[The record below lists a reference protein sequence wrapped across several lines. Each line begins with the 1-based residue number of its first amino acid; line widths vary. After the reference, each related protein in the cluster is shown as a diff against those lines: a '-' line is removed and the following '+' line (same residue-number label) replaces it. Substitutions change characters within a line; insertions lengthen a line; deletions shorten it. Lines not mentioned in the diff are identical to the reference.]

1 MRIGLFTDQYYPQ
14 ISGVVTSIKM
24 LYEGL
29 EALGHECFIFT
40 SYDEKIKDEPE
51 LTNKNVINLP
61 GKAYPFKVV
70 SDYRYTLTHKKFVK
84 VIKEYN
90 LDIIHVHTEFNIAK
104 IAKVA
109 SKKLG
114 IPIVHTFHTSWKDYI
129 KYLFP
134 KLDKICHGLLVVLLR
149 KMFTKPISKVSVLEI
164 LPTKKVEN
172 DLKVY
177 GMKRPTRIVPT
188 GIELSRFDKN
198 NFTQEQIK
206 ELREKLGINED
217 DFVFTYVGRTSK
229 EKDIPVIMDGFKDAF
244 NNAKNVKLLIVGGG
258 PYLGEIK
265 EHAEK
270 IGIMGQTIF
279 TDLIPWKEVPLYY
292 QLGDIF
298 CNASQSE
305 TQGLTYIEALSSE
318 LPVLVRKD
326 ECIEEVITHEYNGY
340 TFETH
345 DELVKYMKMVVDYKE
360 LLATLRTN
368 TLESIKKY
376 GKEEFTN
383 NILAVYNEAIEI
395 YNTSKKHKNKK

>member
-40 SYDEKIKDEPE
+40 SFDEAFENEPE
-51 LTNKNVINLP
+51 LKSKKVINFP
-61 GKAYPFKVV
+61 GRPYPIKVV
-70 SDYRYTLTHKKFVK
+70 KDYRYTLTHKKFVK
-84 VIKEYN
+84 VVKEYN

-114 IPIVHTFHTSWKDYI
+114 IPVVHTFHTSWKDYI
-129 KYLFP
+129 KYIFP
-134 KLDKICHGLLVVLLR
+134 RLDKVCHGFLVWLLR
-149 KMFTKPISKVSVLEI
+149 KLFTKPISKVSLIEI
-164 LPTKKVEN
+164 LPTKKVRN

-177 GMKRPTRIVPT
+177 GMKAPTRIVPT

-198 NFTQEQIK
+198 NFTKEQIADLK
-206 ELREKLGINED
+206 AKLGIKET
-217 DFVFTYVGRTSK
+217 DFVFMYVGRTSK
-229 EKDIPVIMDGFKDAF
+229 EKDIPVIMDGFKAAF
-244 NNAKNVKLLIVGGG
+244 NNDPNIKLLVVGGG
-258 PYLGEIK
+258 PYLGEIQD
-265 EHAEK
+265 HAKK
-270 IGIMGQTIF
+270 IDIMDQTIF
-279 TDLIPWKEVPLYY
+279 TDLVPWTEVPMYY
-292 QLGDIF
+292 QIGDIF

-318 LPVLVRKD
+318 IPVLVRKD

-345 DELVKYMKMVVDYKE
+345 EELVYYMKKVVENKE
-360 LLATLRTN
+360 VLDTLRIN
-368 TLESIKKY
+368 TLESVKKY
-376 GKEEFTN
+376 SKEEFTN
-383 NILAVYNEAIEI
+383 NILEVYVEAIEM
-395 YNTSKKHKNKK
+395 YKNSKKKKKNK